1 MPKEIVLDLK
11 PKENKFKTYFP
22 FVAAIVLLALGFF
35 VGGFALGKYT
45 EFEVPILGTKEE
57 ATKSATRKG
66 WVVSET
72 ANYLFEYP
80 KDWEVRKNEKG
91 QPTGAKIEGAGG
103 HIQFWL
109 TNVREYKFSKEQ
121 TAKQKKATESK
132 LAIDGRQAQVTEYAY
147 KSGDFFIVVR
157 LPAAIG
163 KPKVIFWVVAANAE
177 FKKTV
182 MEIVTTFKG
191 KKAVEKITYE
201 TNEQSNWIFNQ

>member
-22 FVAAIVLLALGFF
+22 FVAAIIFLALVFF
-35 VGGFALGKYT
+35 ASGFAIGKYT
-45 EFEVPILGTKEE
+45 EFEVPLFGAKEE
-57 ATKSATRKG
+57 ATKSTTRKG
-66 WVVSET
+66 WFVSET
-72 ANYLFEYP
+72 ASYLFEYP
-80 KDWEVRKNEKG
+80 KNWEVRKNKKDG
-91 QPTGAKIEGAGG
+91 PTGAKIEGAGG
-103 HIQFWL
+103 HVQFWI

-121 TAKQKKATESK
+121 SDKQKRVTESK
-132 LAIDGRQAQVTEYAY
+132 LAIDGRQAQVTQYLY
-147 KSGDFFIVVR
+147 KNGDFFIVVR

-163 KPKVIFWVVAANAE
+163 KPKVIFWAIAANAE

-201 TNEQSNWIFNQ
+201 TNEQSN